1 MRDERAGSATTR
13 NRIETDPW
21 SDDPRLLGRTYAIPF
36 NQVWLACLELVT
48 TWNRWELLQT
58 DDIEGLIQVRCTTA
72 VFRFKDDIEIRVL
85 LDENALT
92 RVDLQSQSI
101 KNRYDLGV
109 NTRRIGRFLVRL
121 DKLLGARKGTI
132 INPKDAVA
140 LTLGHR

>member
-1 MRDERAGSATTR
+1 M
-13 NRIETDPW
+13 
-21 SDDPRLLGRTYAIPF
+21 
-36 NQVWLACLELVT
+36 
-48 TWNRWELLQT
+48 
-58 DDIEGLIQVRCTTA
+58 
-72 VFRFKDDIEIRVL
+72 FRFKDDIEIRVL

-121 DKLLGARKGTI
+121 DKLLGAGKGTI
-132 INPKDAVA
+132 IDPKDAVA